1 MKKSLAIALT
11 VFALAACQKNAG
23 NQVVEEGFD
32 NEAVP
37 VLFGSN
43 VAALKTTKSAGA
55 LNAWSGQ
62 ENLYIIGVEKN
73 ADGEADFAN
82 LFIPNVP
89 AVSPAANGEAI
100 EVKNADG
107 KYFYYGDG
115 NNQTYDFYGY
125 YVDDA
130 LADPTAAAPVL
141 DVGADNISVSVK
153 INGRQDLLVGI
164 PDKQAD
170 CDAGKKDNSGNN
182 LVPVER
188 AYSAFAARRAVNPN
202 LIFNHKLSQ
211 FKFTILSGNAG
222 VASNVKLAGIAV
234 ESFTTADMT
243 VAGNGVDEGLKNLAN
258 AEFLPLYIGAEELT
272 INNKIDCP
280 AWDESTGTSAASEL
294 GALMLIPGQEVYKMK
309 LKLFQDGATDA
320 AGNDR
325 ELDIDFSSIVG
336 GTGNNFAEPGY
347 IYNITIVVYGYEK
360 AEIKVTLQAWDD
372 NGGNIL
378 IDTDATA

>member
-1 MKKSLAIALT
+1 MKKSLVIALA

-23 NQVVEEGFD
+23 IQPVEEIFG
-32 NEAVP
+32 NKPVP

-43 VAALKTTKSAGA
+43 VAALKTTKSSGA

-73 ADGEADFAN
+73 AAGEADYAN
-82 LFIPNVP
+82 LFIPNVA
-89 AVSPAANGEAI
+89 AVSPSANGEAI

-115 NNQTYDFYGY
+115 NSQTYDFYGY

-130 LADPTAAAPVL
+130 MADPTAAAPVL
-141 DVGADNISVSVK
+141 NVAADNISVSVK

-164 PDKQAD
+164 PDKAAD
-170 CDAGKKDNSGNN
+170 CAAGKKDAQNQP
-182 LVPVER
+182 LVSVER

-222 VASNVKLAGIAV
+222 VANYVKVAGIAV
-234 ESFTTADMT
+234 ESNTTADMI
-243 VAGNGVDEGLKNLAN
+243 VAGNGVDEGLKNLAD
-258 AEFLPLYIGAEELT
+258 AEFLPLYIGTEELT

-280 AWDESTGTSAASEL
+280 AWDEITGTSAASEL
-294 GALMLIPGQEVYKMK
+294 GSLMLIPGQEVYKMK

-325 ELDIDFSSIVG
+325 DLDIDFTKIEG
-336 GTGNNFAEPGY
+336 GTGNHFAEPGY

-360 AEIKVTLQAWDD
+360 AEIKVTLQAWDE
-372 NGGNIL
+372 NGGNIF